1 MTLRI
6 DKLSVPLTADSHGV
20 IRVGGTRVTLD
31 TVVGAFQRG
40 ATAEEIVQS
49 YSSLRLEDVY
59 AVITFYLQN
68 RPDVDAYLT
77 EQRQKGDEIQR
88 QIQARSDVAEFRQRL
103 LARRKETA

>member
-1 MTLRI
+1 MGLSI
-6 DKLSVPLTADSHGV
+6 DKLSVPLHVDPQGV
-20 IRVGGTRVTLD
+20 VRVGGTRVTLE

-40 ATAEEIVQS
+40 ATAEEIVQN

-59 AVITFYLQN
+59 ATITFYLQN
-68 RPDVDAYLT
+68 RPAADVYLT

-88 QIQARSDVAEFRQRL
+88 QLEARSDAAEFRQRL